1 MDKKIKY
8 KKFFSSQKN
17 FLGGNS
23 LFRVADDHF
32 LYTELEAYK
41 ETYKRFFFADIKA
54 IKIIK
59 RRDWTFIIC
68 IAVLCMTM
76 MMSVMIG
83 VVDGDYETAW
93 VVLAIVGI
101 APVVIAIYC
110 FWAGSPVETVIK
122 TSYSSNSV
130 LLGRQ
135 RRTAKNLEKMT
146 SYMAAA
152 ENIPLDD
159 VELSRLDATEKV
171 FRI

>member
-8 KKFFSSQKN
+8 RKFFSSQKN

-41 ETYKRFFFADIKA
+41 ESYKRFFFADIKA
-54 IKIIK
+54 IKVIK
-59 RRDWTFIIC
+59 QRDWTFVVC
-68 IAVLCMTM
+68 IVVLCMTVAM
-76 MMSVMIG
+76 FVATG
-83 VVDGDYETAW
+83 VVGGNYETAG

-101 APVVIAIYC
+101 APVLIAIYC

-135 RRTAKNLEKMT
+135 RRTAKNLKKMT
-146 SYMAAA
+146 TYIAAA

-159 VELSRLDATEKV
+159 AELSRLDTIEKV